1 MTATPTTKKII
12 SAKRT
17 PPISVK
23 LPAPKINEIKKK
35 QVNMC
40 FYGKTQGENKD
51 NYINKFI
58 ALKF

>member
-23 LPAPKINEIKKK
+23 IPAPKINEIKKK
-35 QVNMC
+35 NKSTCVFMAKHKEKI
-40 FYGKTQGENKD
+40 KTITS
-51 NYINKFI
+51 INS
-58 ALKF
+58 LH

>member
-1 MTATPTTKKII
+1 MKF
-12 SAKRT
+12 
-17 PPISVK
+17 
-23 LPAPKINEIKKK
+23 KKK